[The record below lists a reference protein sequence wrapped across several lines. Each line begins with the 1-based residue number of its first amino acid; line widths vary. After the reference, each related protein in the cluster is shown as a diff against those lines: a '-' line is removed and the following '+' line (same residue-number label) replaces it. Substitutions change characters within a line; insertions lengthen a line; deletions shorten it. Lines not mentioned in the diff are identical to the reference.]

1 MKAPNRDLLVLVKHA
16 RDNEDA
22 MERELAQ
29 LNKLLMGV
37 ETQET
42 FSHVYEV
49 IDLNRYRVYTQ
60 TSTIMNLIHNGE
72 PAFVFLNNKN

>member
-1 MKAPNRDLLVLVKHA
+1 MNAPNRDLLVLVKHA

-22 MERELAQ
+22 MERELVQ
-29 LNKLLMGV
+29 LNKLLVEV

-49 IDLNRYRVYTQ
+49 IDCNKFRIYVECSR
-60 TSTIMNLIHNGE
+60 IMRLIHNGE